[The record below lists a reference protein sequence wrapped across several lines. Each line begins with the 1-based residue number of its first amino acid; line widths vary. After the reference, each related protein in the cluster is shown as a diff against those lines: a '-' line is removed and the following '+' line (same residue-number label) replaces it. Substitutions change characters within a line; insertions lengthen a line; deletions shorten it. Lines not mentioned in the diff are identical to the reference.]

1 MALRRSPRTTITV
14 EITPEIQAELARQAA
29 AQGRGLEAHAASLL
43 EEAAHL
49 RTAAPA
55 SQRKR
60 PPGRKSL
67 VALFAESPL
76 RGLELDFSRNK
87 SAGRSIDL

>member
-1 MALRRSPRTTITV
+1 MTITV
-14 EITPEIQAELARQAA
+14 DITPEVQAELARRAA
-29 AQGRGLEAHAASLL
+29 AQGRTLEAHAASPL

-49 RTAAPA
+49 PAAART

-67 VALFAESPL
+67 VELFAESPL
-76 RGLELDFSRNK
+76 RALDLDFSRNK
-87 SAGRSIDL
+87 STGRSVDL

>member
-1 MALRRSPRTTITV
+1 MASRRSPRTTITV
-14 EITPEIQAELARQAA
+14 EVTPELQAELARQAA
-29 AQGRGLEAHAASLL
+29 AQGRALEAHAASLL

-49 RTAAPA
+49 PTAAPT
-55 SQRKR
+55 SRRKR

-67 VALFAESPL
+67 VELFAESPL

-87 SAGRSIDL
+87 STGRSVDL